1 MVNDI
6 VADLLTRIRNA
17 HLRKQKETVVPSTK
31 MVVSILQ
38 ILKDENYIED
48 FSEVEKVITIRL
60 KYIAKKPAITR
71 LERVSKPGIRVY
83 KNFQEIPRVLN
94 GLGLSIF
101 STSKGVM
108 TGKKA
113 KLEKTGGEYLCN
125 IW

>member
-17 HLRKQKETVVPSTK
+17 HLRKQKETIVPSTR
-31 MVVSILQ
+31 MVKSIVE
-38 ILKDENYIED
+38 ILKQENYIED
-48 FSEVEKVITIRL
+48 FSEVDNVVTIRL
-60 KYIAKKPAITR
+60 KYIAKKPAITH
-71 LERVSKPGIRVY
+71 LEKISKPGVRIY
-83 KNFQEIPRVLN
+83 KNYQEIPRVLN
-94 GLGLSIF
+94 GLGLGIF

-113 KLEKTGGEYLCN
+113 KLEKVGGEYLCN

>member
-17 HLRKQKETVVPSTK
+17 HMRNQKETVVPSTR
-31 MVVSILQ
+31 MVKSVVE
-38 ILKDENYIED
+38 ILKQENYIED
-48 FSEVEKVITIRL
+48 FSEVDNVVTIRL
-60 KYIAKKPAITR
+60 KYIAKKPAITH
-71 LERVSKPGIRVY
+71 LEKISKPGVRIY
-83 KNFQEIPRVLN
+83 KNYQEIPRVLN
-94 GLGLSIF
+94 GLGLGIF

-113 KLEKTGGEYLCN
+113 KLEKVGGEYLCN

>member
-17 HLRKQKETVVPSTK
+17 QLRMKKETMVPSTR
-31 MVVSILQ
+31 MVISIVQ

-48 FSEVEKVITIRL
+48 FSKTEKEVNIRL
-60 KYIAKKPAITR
+60 KYISKQPAITH
-71 LERVSKPGIRVY
+71 LEKISKPGVRIY
-83 KNFQEIPRVLN
+83 KNYQEIPRVLN

-113 KLEKTGGEYLCN
+113 KLEKIGGEYLCN